1 MISMDFNNEKVIN
14 NIDIMVLISSISY
27 LSIDDKNK

>member
-1 MISMDFNNEKVIN
+1 MDFNNEKVIN

-27 LSIDDKNK
+27 LSIDQVSNT